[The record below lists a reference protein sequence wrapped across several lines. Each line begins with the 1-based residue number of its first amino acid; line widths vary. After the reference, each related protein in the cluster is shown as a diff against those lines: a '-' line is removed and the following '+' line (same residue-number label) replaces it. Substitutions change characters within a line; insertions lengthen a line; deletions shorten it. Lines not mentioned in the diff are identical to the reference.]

1 MEVSSLKAVWHDS
14 LAGVDP
20 GQWNRMA
27 DRIET
32 PFLDWEWLRL
42 METSGSTAAATGWIP
57 RHLLLWSGS
66 ELAAAAPL
74 YVKVHSAGEFVF
86 DHAWAEVA
94 GRLGKPYYPKLVGM
108 SPFTPMIGYRFLLA
122 EGLDE
127 AETTARMLDEIE
139 RFGLRHGLAGCSF
152 HFVDPAWADRVAS
165 AGYSA
170 WAHQSFAWENEGYRS
185 FEDYL
190 ARFNSNQRRNILR
203 EQRALAARGVR
214 VEMIPGGD
222 LAREHYDRMYAFY
235 ARTNARFG
243 PWGCR
248 YLTRAFFQGLP
259 DHFARRLVFAAAF
272 VGKSAS
278 PVGMSMLAAKGSRL
292 YGRYWGCATEVD
304 FLHFAASYYRPI
316 EWAIAHGLRH
326 FDPGMGGAH
335 KLRRGFK
342 AVANRSLHRFFDA
355 GLRRVMEANIA
366 TINRH
371 EEEAIESL
379 NAERP
384 LRQS

>member
-1 MEVSSLKAVWHDS
+1 MQASSLKIDWHDS

-20 GQWNRMA
+20 RQWNRLA
-27 DRIET
+27 ERVET

-42 METSGSTAAATGWIP
+42 METSGSTSAATGWIP
-57 RHLLLWSGS
+57 CHLTLRSGS
-66 ELAAAAPL
+66 ELVAAAPL

-86 DHAWAEVA
+86 DGVWADVA

-108 SPFTPMIGYRFLLA
+108 SPFTPMIGYRFLVA

-127 AETTARMLDEIE
+127 AEVAARMLGEIE
-139 RFGLRHGLAGCSF
+139 RFGRRQGLAGCSF
-152 HFVDPAWADRVAS
+152 HFVDPGWADRVAA
-165 AGYSA
+165 AGYCA
-170 WAHQSFAWENEGYRS
+170 WTHQSFAWENEGYRS

-366 TINRH
+366 AINRH
-371 EEEAIESL
+371 EEAAIESL

-384 LRQS
+384 LRRS